1 MTNEYGHA
9 SVVSLYGIEIQDE
22 GTVIGVDNLVTE
34 LVCQYTAVAMDPIMR
49 ANRDENGNIDPYG
62 LLQGGYSR
70 MYKHREMVVEGVAY
84 SDLQDA
90 YEAQYDA
97 VFADMERRLALAR
110 RNMVEAKEQERKEE
124 REEKER
130 KQEGKTPQFI

>member
-1 MTNEYGHA
+1 
-9 SVVSLYGIEIQDE
+9 
-22 GTVIGVDNLVTE
+22 
-34 LVCQYTAVAMDPIMR
+34 MR
-49 ANRDENGNIDPYG
+49 ANRDEYGNIDPYG

-97 VFADMERRLALAR
+97 VFSAMERRLAQAR
-110 RNMVEAKEQERKEE
+110 QNMIDAKEKEKLLD
-124 REEKER
+124 KEDKKR
-130 KQEGKTPQFI
+130 KQEKESTDVI